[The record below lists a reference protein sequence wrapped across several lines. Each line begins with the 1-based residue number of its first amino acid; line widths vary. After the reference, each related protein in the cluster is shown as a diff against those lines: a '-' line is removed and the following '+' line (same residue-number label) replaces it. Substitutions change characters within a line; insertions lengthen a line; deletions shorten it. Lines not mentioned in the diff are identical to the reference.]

1 MTIAPEPGAA
11 MPADPDKARDLFV
24 HAVGQL
30 TADQWEAYVGGACA
44 GDPDLERQVGD
55 LLRVHREAGSFL
67 DRPAAALGET
77 GAFLPRLGDRPA
89 AAVVR
94 EGPGT
99 VIGPY
104 RLMEQI
110 GEGGFGLVFVAE
122 QSHPVRRR
130 LAVKV
135 LKPGMDTRE
144 VVARFEAE
152 RQALALMDH
161 PNIATVLDAGATPAG
176 RPYFVM
182 ELVRGA
188 PITQFCDD
196 HRVSPRDR
204 LRLFVDLCGAVQ
216 HAHQKGVIHRDLKPS
231 NVLVSSH
238 DGTPV
243 VKVIDFG
250 VAKAVGQ
257 GLTDKTVYTRF
268 TQMVGTPLYMSPEQA
283 GSSGLDVDT
292 RTDVYALGVLLYEL
306 LTGTTPFD
314 GHRLQ
319 AAGYDELRRII
330 REEEPARPS
339 SRLSTIG
346 RDAATAS
353 ANRGTE
359 PRKLTALLRGDLDWI
374 VMKALEKDRTRR
386 YDTASAF
393 AADVRRYLTDEPV
406 HACPPSMWY
415 LGRKFVR
422 RNRLGVATAAGVVMA
437 VLLAVG
443 SALAMQA
450 AGTARVKA
458 EQKQTKDANDQLQV
472 ALEREQWSLYF
483 QRIALAVRELEANNL
498 GRAEELLEACPGQLR
513 GWEWHYLKRRSH
525 QGPTALRAS
534 GGWLSSVAFS
544 PDGKYLAFAG
554 IGGLLGEIK
563 VWDRETGK
571 DHRTWSGH
579 IGPIAGVAFSPDSK
593 RLATA
598 GWDKSVKVWNV
609 ASGKLLQTLTDH
621 TQYVSCVAFS
631 PDGKFLA
638 AGSGDHTVRVWD
650 AETFQHLRALTGH
663 DGGVYGLA
671 FGPDGVLATSGSDE
685 TVRVWDTATGR
696 ERHVLRGHTGLILG
710 LSFSPDGRRL
720 ASGGFDGTVK
730 VWDPAAGRHTL
741 TIRDGV
747 QPVTCVAFS
756 RDGRRLAAGGLEK
769 TVRLWDVAADHEPQE
784 AVTLRGH
791 TDAVMGL
798 AVSPDGVQIASVGL
812 DGTARVWDSAPGPA
826 GPEVLTLTGHTG
838 PVFNVAFRP
847 PGAGPAARPVLAS
860 ASRDTTVKFWDVA
873 TGKSIRTLAGHTG
886 LVSRLEFSRDG
897 RRLASADYSGTTI
910 VWDVEAGKEVRTFRG
925 WGGSV
930 ALDPAGDHLAFA
942 LEGATVRIR
951 DVLTGK
957 DVTPA
962 FQAHLAPVTFVT
974 FNPDGRRLLT
984 TSWDGTAKLWDAAT
998 GTAVQTFT
1006 GHSHLIQSA
1015 TFSDDGRRVGTA
1027 SWDKTAK
1034 VWDAATGKELL
1045 TLRGHDDRVS
1055 GVAFSPDGK
1064 RLATS
1069 SQDNTVRIWD
1079 AATGQEIAVLRGHT
1093 GYVLSVAFSPDGK
1106 RLASSGGYRGKGEIK
1121 VWDTTPWDQGPGRK

>member
-1 MTIAPEPGAA
+1 

-30 TADQWEAYVGGACA
+30 TADQWEAYIGGACT

-67 DRPAAALGET
+67 ERPAAALGET
-77 GAFLPRLGDRPA
+77 GAFLPRLGDRPEVA
-89 AAVVR
+89 TAR

-152 RQALALMDH
+152 RQALALMNH

-250 VAKAVGQ
+250 VAKAVGP

-292 RTDVYALGVLLYEL
+292 RTDIYALGVLLYEL

-339 SRLSTIG
+339 TRLSTIG
-346 RDAATAS
+346 QGAATAS

-359 PRKLTALLRGDLDWI
+359 PRKLTALLRGELDWI

-386 YDTASAF
+386 YETAGAF
-393 AADVRRYLTDEPV
+393 AADIRLYLADEPV
-406 HACPPSMWY
+406 QACPPSAGY
-415 LGRKFVR
+415 RARKFVR
-422 RNRLGVATAAGVVMA
+422 RNKAGVATAAGVVLA

-443 SALAMQA
+443 SALAVQA

-458 EQKQTKDANDQLQV
+458 EQKQTKDANDQLQG
-472 ALEREQWSLYF
+472 ALKREQWSLYF
-483 QRIALAVRELEANNL
+483 QRIALAARELDSNNL

-525 QGPTALRAS
+525 QGPTTLRAS

-544 PDGKYLAFAG
+544 PDEKYLAFAG

-579 IGPIAGVAFSPDSK
+579 IGPVAGVAFSPDSK

-598 GWDKSVKVWNV
+598 GWDKTVKVWDV
-609 ASGKLLQTLTDH
+609 ATGKLLQNLTDH
-621 TQYVSCVAFS
+621 TEYVSCVAFS
-631 PDGKFLA
+631 PDGMFLA
-638 AGSGDHTVRVWD
+638 AGSGDHTVRLWD
-650 AETFQHLRALTGH
+650 AETFQLLRALTGH
-663 DGGVYGLA
+663 TGGVYGMA
-671 FGPDGVLATSGSDE
+671 FGPDGTLATSGSDE
-685 TVRVWDTATGR
+685 TVRVWDPATGR
-696 ERHVLRGHTGLILG
+696 EVHVLRGHTGLILG
-710 LSFSPDGRRL
+710 LAFSRDGRRL

-730 VWDPAAGRHTL
+730 VWDPVAGRHTL

-747 QPVTCVAFS
+747 QPITCVAFS
-756 RDGRRLAAGGLEK
+756 RDGGRLAAGGLEN

-798 AVSPDGVQIASVGL
+798 AVSPDGVQIASTGL
-812 DGTARVWDSAPGPA
+812 DGTVRVWDSSPVTA
-826 GPEVLTLTGHTG
+826 GPEVQTLSGHTG
-838 PVFNVAFRP
+838 PVFGVAFRP
-847 PGAGPAARPVLAS
+847 TGPGPGRRAVLAS
-860 ASRDTTVKFWDVA
+860 ASRDTTVKFWDAA
-873 TGKSIRTLAGHTG
+873 TGENTLTLPGHTG
-886 LVSRLEFSRDG
+886 LVSRLVFSRDG
-897 RRLASADYSGTTI
+897 RRLATADYAGTTI
-910 VWDVEAGKEVRTFRG
+910 VWDVEAGKDVRTIRG

-930 ALDPAGDHLAFA
+930 ALDPDGGRLAFA
-942 LEGATVRIR
+942 LEGGTVHVR
-951 DVLTGK
+951 DVDTGK
-957 DVTPA
+957 EMIPP
-962 FQAHLAPVTFVT
+962 FRAHLGPITFVA
-974 FNPDGRRLLT
+974 FGPDGRRFVT
-984 TSWDGTAKLWDAAT
+984 ASWDKTAKLWDTAT
-998 GTAVQTFT
+998 GAEVHAFV

-1015 TFSDDGRRVGTA
+1015 GFSGDGRRLATA

-1045 TLRGHDDRVS
+1045 TLRGHADRVT
-1055 GVAFSPDGK
+1055 GVAFDPDGK
-1064 RLATS
+1064 YLATS
-1069 SQDNTVRIWD
+1069 SQDNTVRVWD
-1079 AATGQEIAVLRGHT
+1079 VATGKEVAILRGHT
-1093 GYVLSVAFSPDGK
+1093 GYVLCVAFSPDGK
-1106 RLASSGGYRGKGEIK
+1106 QLASSGGYRGKGEVK
-1121 VWDTTPWDQGPGRK
+1121 VWDVSQWTKVSAGK